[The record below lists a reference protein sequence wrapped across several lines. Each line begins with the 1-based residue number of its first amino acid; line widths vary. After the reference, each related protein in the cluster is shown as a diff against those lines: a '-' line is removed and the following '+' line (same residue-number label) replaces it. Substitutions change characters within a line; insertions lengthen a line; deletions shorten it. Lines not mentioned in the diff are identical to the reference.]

1 MAGRRV
7 SHETERRIE
16 ARRQAPAPGPGEVP
30 CAPAPRDVVLHV
42 APETTMTFTMSGDRA
57 ADVEALAQHL
67 LPLVAVE
74 ELPIGIVFSLDITG
88 EVELRRLAVAD
99 VGTDPAAWHRWRG
112 PLSRGVAREVVER
125 LRE

>member
-1 MAGRRV
+1 
-7 SHETERRIE
+7 
-16 ARRQAPAPGPGEVP
+16 
-30 CAPAPRDVVLHV
+30 VLHV
-42 APETTMTFTMSGDRA
+42 APETTMTFTMRVDRA
-57 ADVEALAQHL
+57 ADVEALAHHL

-99 VGTDPAAWHRWRG
+99 VGTDPATWDRWRG
-112 PLSRGVAREVVER
+112 PLSRGAAREVVER